1 MCKNHNFKKKEAIK
15 DQKLIHDQE
24 HAEWSRRSFIQALGL
39 AGGGSI
45 MLGNAAVTASKPSP
59 LSVALAESETDRIM
73 VIIRLKGGND
83 GLNTIVPIYDYATY
97 ANLRPTIRHQQS
109 ELTNLNADF
118 AIPNY
123 MSSLEAMWGEGQMK
137 VVHGVGYPQQN
148 LSHFRSSDIWAS
160 AADTVIEPTGWWGR
174 YYEHLYPDYLINPPE
189 VPPAIQIGSIGNLVF
204 EGQETNYA
212 FSVANPQQL
221 ESVAQNGQIHDL
233 LDIPECVY
241 GDKLFFMRST
251 TNTTFTYAG
260 VINDAYMNSTNQA
273 TYSDED
279 LASQMSIVARMI
291 KGGLGTKVYMVTL
304 GSFDTHANQPDEH
317 RALLEDL
324 SDTLQSF
331 YTDLEAAE
339 MQNDVLCMTISEFGR
354 RPYENGSNGTD
365 HGAASPVLL
374 FGPGLNGNGFVG
386 THPDLLTWDSHDNLI
401 PTADFRSVYSSVLTN
416 WFCLD
421 PTVIDLILLNEN
433 YPELDLGINCDSLS
447 NTDFGNVT
455 TFVHA
460 PVYKNNRVYIEMN
473 MTNTSH
479 IDLKLYDIMGKEL
492 GTLKN
497 EVLFPG
503 VHSVDVKAALG
514 SRLSFGQY
522 IYRIS
527 MGGQFYSKSL
537 LIK

>member
-1 MCKNHNFKKKEAIK
+1 MCTNHNFKKKGATK

-233 LDIPECVY
+233 LDFPECVY

-503 VHSVDVKAALG
+503 VHSIDVKAALG